1 MKIDEWEDLQIMART
16 LWGEARG
23 DGSEGIEAV
32 ARVII
37 NRFKAKKWFTGY
49 RIEEGQKVA
58 DIKATCL
65 KKAQFSCWNKN
76 DVNYHKILCLTEKD
90 KVFIHCLKVAEKAI
104 DGNLPDFTNNATFYH
119 TKQIKPKCAIHHSPC
134 YETKNHLFYNDIK

>member
-1 MKIDEWEDLQIMART
+1 MKIDEWGDLQIMART

-23 DGSEGIEAV
+23 DGAEGIEAV

-76 DVNYHKILCLTEKD
+76 DVNYYKILCLTEND

-119 TKQIKPKCAIHHSPC
+119 TKQIKPKWAIHHSPC